1 MFKIGNYVV
10 NTNNGICEISD
21 ITTMKMS
28 GTEKEY
34 YVLVPIEEKTAKVYL
49 PVDIASNRVRLVM
62 SKEDALALIKDIK
75 GVDEAYVENEKERE
89 RIYKEAIASHD
100 PKRLISII
108 KTLYLRKK
116 ERMEAGKKNTAVD
129 ERYFRLAE
137 SHLHNELAFALEI
150 SKDEVM
156 DMIVANL

>member
-1 MFKIGNYVV
+1 MFEIGNYVV

-28 GTEKEY
+28 GVEKEY
-34 YVLVPIEEKTAKVYL
+34 YVLIPIEEKTAKVYL
-49 PVDIASNRVRLVM
+49 PVDIAPNRVRLVM
-62 SKEDALALIKDIK
+62 TKEEALALIKDIK
-75 GVDEAYVENEKERE
+75 DVDEAYVENEKERE

-108 KTLYLRKK
+108 KTLYLRRK
-116 ERMEAGKKNTAVD
+116 ERVEAGKKNTAVD

-137 SHLHNELAFALEI
+137 NHLHSELAFALEI
-150 SKDEVM
+150 DKNKVM
-156 DMIVANL
+156 EMITSNL